1 MLEAVNK
8 EWIVKLLGGKVEECF
23 LKPLCCQIFS
33 YIILFIFVFV
43 CAGLCGLFSSF
54 SQWRLL
60 SSFRA
65 LASRWGGIP
74 CCKAR
79 ASEVAAPQL
88 WSTGLIVVVHG
99 LSCSWHTGD
108 SRTRG
113 QTHVLCIGR
122 QVLLPSSHQ
131 GSPPTNLKESQGH
144 EFSEKRQVNSS
155 LHVILTSNVEWE
167 ICKEWWKYQKKWVS
181 WSQGAVTGGH
191 EWGSWFS
198 PSGLWKIHLM
208 GKRQ

>member
-1 MLEAVNK
+1 MNYK
-8 EWIVKLLGGKVEECF
+8 IIGGKSRRMLFETSLLSDLF
-23 LKPLCCQIFS
+23 L
-33 YIILFIFVFV
+33 YHFIYFFV
-43 CAGLCGLFSSF
+43 CAGLCGLFSSC
-54 SQWRLL
+54 SQWGLL
-60 SSFRA
+60 SSFRVP
-65 LASRWGGIP
+65 ASRWGGIP
-74 CCKAR
+74 CCRVR

-88 WSTGLIVVVHG
+88 WSTGLIAVVHG
-99 LSCSWHTGD
+99 LSCSWHTAG

-113 QTHVLCIGR
+113 QTHVLHIGR
-122 QVLLPSSHQ
+122 QVLLSSSHW

-155 LHVILTSNVEWE
+155 FHTLLTSNVEWE
-167 ICKEWWKYQKKWVS
+167 ICKEWWKWVS

-198 PSGLWKIHLM
+198 PSGLWRIHLT